1 MNRLDQLFDRKH
13 RDLLNI
19 YFTAGFPAP
28 DRTERIILALDQ
40 AGADLIEIG
49 MPYSDPMADGPTIQE
64 SGMRAIR
71 AGFTLDKLFAQLA
84 HIRQK
89 TQIPLVL
96 MGYYN
101 QLIQY
106 GFERFVDRCRD
117 VGVDGLIL
125 PDLPLYEYERD
136 HRAAVEASGLNIS
149 FLISPQTSE
158 ERIRKIDSVTRGFLY
173 MVSSNAITGAT
184 SGISPAQIA
193 YFERIAAMD
202 LRHPRL
208 IGFGISD
215 REGFNTACRYANGA
229 IIGSAFIK
237 VLDEGGPDNI
247 ERTTA
252 DFVARIRAYEPAGS

>member
-13 RDLLNI
+13 RDILNI
-19 YFTAGFPAP
+19 YFTAGFPHP
-28 DRTERIILALDQ
+28 DSTERIILALDR
-40 AGADLIEIG
+40 AGVDLVEIG

-64 SGMRAIR
+64 SSMQALR
-71 AGFTLDKLFAQLA
+71 AGFTLDKLFEQLA
-84 HIRQK
+84 GIRQQ

-106 GFERFVDRCRD
+106 GFDRFLEQCRS

-125 PDLPLYEYERD
+125 PDLPLLEYERD

-149 FLISPQTSE
+149 FLISPQTTAD
-158 ERIRKIDSVTRGFLY
+158 RIRQIDSVTRGFIY
-173 MVSSNAITGAT
+173 MVSSNAITGAKQ
-184 SGISPAQIA
+184 GISDAQVA
-193 YFERIAAMD
+193 YFERIASMD
-202 LRHPRL
+202 LEHPRL

-215 REGFNTACRYANGA
+215 HESYATACQYANGA

-237 VLDEGGPDNI
+237 ALDQGGSDNI
-247 ERTTA
+247 ESTTT
-252 DFVARIRAYEPAGS
+252 DFVAKIRTYETA